1 VGALTALFSRQTSAK
16 TRAMHR
22 LTLLALVISGL
33 AALWLAGPT
42 YARSTMHPT
51 AVVAQI
57 CLDAG
62 DLQVDALDPLAS
74 KPQTKPQTLKACSG
88 QKNRLAVPCQTE
100 RCLPVEQMALAFRPP
115 ERQFP
120 PHRAQNPEERADP
133 DGQFR
138 PPRLSA

>member
-1 VGALTALFSRQTSAK
+1 
-16 TRAMHR
+16 MHR

-51 AVVAQI
+51 VVVAQI

-62 DLQVDALDPLAS
+62 DLQVDALDPLLS
-74 KPQTKPQTLKACSG
+74 KPQTLKACSG

-100 RCLPVEQMALAFRPP
+100 RCLLVEQMALAFRPP